1 MATTSQLTLALL
13 RERLGHTHLPE
24 DPTAVVLP
32 QGIARWPEDLIA
44 HLTNALRPAGVLIP
58 VIERDAGLTVL
69 LTQRAAALKHHAGQ
83 VAFPGG
89 GMEAGDRTILDT
101 ALRETHEEVGVR
113 PEDVT
118 VLGFLDT
125 LPTVTGFAVTPV
137 VGCIAP
143 GATIDVDPLEVEL
156 VFEVPL
162 EFLLDRNNVMSAER
176 EYMGRRVP
184 IIEYRYAEHRIWGA
198 TANML
203 LRLIEK
209 LE

>member
-1 MATTSQLTLALL
+1 
-13 RERLGHTHLPE
+13 
-24 DPTAVVLP
+24 
-32 QGIARWPEDLIA
+32 
-44 HLTNALRPAGVLIP
+44 
-58 VIERDAGLTVL
+58 
-69 LTQRAAALKHHAGQ
+69 
-83 VAFPGG
+83 
-89 GMEAGDRTILDT
+89 
-101 ALRETHEEVGVR
+101 VR